1 MAAETAIIIAHATGR
16 VLVLP
21 PETRWYLLD
30 KVLLLR
36 SECFERLIVT
46 SSLILRFRM
55 ISKRTTS
62 HILANILTYP
72 RFYYF
77 IRNFYANVIILF
89 SQDYGKPG
97 HNFNE

>member
-36 SECFERLIVT
+36 SEWL
-46 SSLILRFRM
+46 S
-55 ISKRTTS
+55 
-62 HILANILTYP
+62 
-72 RFYYF
+72 
-77 IRNFYANVIILF
+77 
-89 SQDYGKPG
+89 D
-97 HNFNE
+97 